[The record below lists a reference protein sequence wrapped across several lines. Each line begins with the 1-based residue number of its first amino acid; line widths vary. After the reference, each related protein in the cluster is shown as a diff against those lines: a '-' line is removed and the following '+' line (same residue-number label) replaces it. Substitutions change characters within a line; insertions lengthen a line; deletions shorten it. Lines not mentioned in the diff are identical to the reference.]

1 LVNQYGY
8 GKKMGRISYSQ
19 ISMYSECPHR
29 WKLNYIDKLRVSES
43 NIHLIF
49 GSAMHEVIQTH
60 LEVMYNDSIKNADVL
75 DLNKML
81 RDKLIEQ
88 FKLAEEE
95 DGKPP
100 CKKEDLHEFF
110 QDGVDILDFYK
121 KRKSDYFA
129 KRGYKLIGC
138 EVPIDFDLKNNI
150 KMVGYLDIVILDEV
164 LDVIKIYDIKTST
177 RGWNKWQKK
186 DENKTQQLLLYKQFY
201 SKQYNHPIE
210 RIEVEYF
217 IVKRKLWE
225 EALFPQKRVQ
235 KFVPASGKPSMNK
248 VGKKLSTFVESAFN
262 EDGSYT
268 TDVLEAT
275 PSKKACKWCEF
286 KKTEYCKWGM

>member
-1 LVNQYGY
+1 
-8 GKKMGRISYSQ
+8 MGRISYSQ
-19 ISMYSECPHR
+19 ISMYSECPLH
-29 WKLNYIDKLRVSES
+29 WKLNYVDKLKMFEH

-49 GSAMHEVIQTH
+49 GSAMHEVLQTY
-60 LEVMYNDSIKNADVL
+60 LNIMYMDSVKKADVL

-88 FKLAEEE
+88 FKQAEEQ

-100 CKKEDLHEFF
+100 CTKEDLIEFLD
-110 QDGVDILDFYK
+110 DGILIIDFFK
-121 KRKSDYFA
+121 KRRGEYFS
-129 KRGYKLIGC
+129 KRDWELIGC
-138 EVPIDFDLKNNI
+138 EIPIEVDLKNNI
-150 KMVGYLDIVILDEV
+150 KMVGYI
-164 LDVIKIYDIKTST
+164 DVVMRHIPTDSIKIIDIKTST
-177 RGWNKWQKK
+177 MGWNKWMKK

-201 SKQYNHPIE
+201 SKQYDHPIE

-225 EALFPQKRVQ
+225 KAMFPQKRVQ

-248 VGKKLSTFVESAFN
+248 VSTRMLKFINEAFT
-262 EDGSYT
+262 EDGEKK
-268 TDVLEAT
+268 DDMLAT

-286 KKTEYCKWGM
+286 KRTEHCKWGM

>member
-1 LVNQYGY
+1 
-8 GKKMGRISYSQ
+8 MF
-19 ISMYSECPHR
+19 SECPHR

-60 LEVMYNDSIKNADVL
+60 LEVMYNDSIKNADIL

-88 FKLAEEE
+88 FKIAEER

-100 CKKEDLHEFF
+100 CKKEDLYEFF
-110 QDGVDILDFYK
+110 QDGVNILDFYT

-138 EVPIDFDLKNNI
+138 EVPIDFDLKNGI
-150 KMVGYLDIVILDEV
+150 KMIGYLDIVLLDEV
-164 LDVIKIYDIKTST
+164 LDVIKIIDIKTST
-177 RGWNKWQKK
+177 MGWNKWQKA

-225 EALFPQKRVQ
+225 KAQFPQKRVQ
-235 KFVPASGKPSMNK
+235 KFSPASGKPSMNK
-248 VGKKLSTFVESAFN
+248 VNTRLLKFVNEAFTG
-262 EDGSYT
+262 DGSYT
-268 TDVLEAT
+268 TNTLEAT
-275 PSKKACKWCEF
+275 PSKKSCKWCEF
-286 KKTEYCKWGM
+286 RKTEYCKWGV